1 MSDRNLEGL
10 SDREQSFG
18 TVKNGVVTGILV
30 SRQSVEGTINYA
42 CAKAVTASPLK
53 LESPVAIGLVE
64 QLRVVGQP

>member
-1 MSDRNLEGL
+1 MLVS
-10 SDREQSFG
+10 
-18 TVKNGVVTGILV
+18 GVVTGILV

-64 QLRVVGQP
+64 QLRAVGQP